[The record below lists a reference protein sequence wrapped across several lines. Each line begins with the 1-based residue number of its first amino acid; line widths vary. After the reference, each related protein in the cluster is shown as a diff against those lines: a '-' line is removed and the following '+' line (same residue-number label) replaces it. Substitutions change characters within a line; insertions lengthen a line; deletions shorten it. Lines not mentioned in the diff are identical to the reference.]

1 MSLRSKSREVALQ
14 LLFQNDTNKIA
25 VPRKAIG
32 KFVRDRLNDETSE
45 AFALKLYDGVLK
57 SRTDIDALIAKTA
70 DKWRLSRM
78 MPVDRNVLR
87 LGTFELL
94 HSDDKTATA
103 IVINEAI
110 ELSRRFAG
118 ADSPA
123 FVNGIL
129 DKIAQSAR
137 VVPTAATPPPEPP
150 EMMEPSLPPTAAE
163 SPG

>member
-1 MSLRSKSREVALQ
+1 MTLRSKSREVALQ
-14 LLFQNDTNKIA
+14 LLFQKDTNKIA
-25 VPRKAIG
+25 VPRSAIA
-32 KFVRDRLNDETSE
+32 KFVRDRLGEETSE
-45 AFALKLYDGVLK
+45 VFALKLYDGVLK
-57 SRTDIDALIAKTA
+57 SQIEIDALIAKTA
-70 DKWRLSRM
+70 DKWRMSRM

-118 ADSPA
+118 VDSPA

-129 DKIAQSAR
+129 DKIAQSSRA
-137 VVPTAATPPPEPP
+137 VPAASPIAEVPALR
-150 EMMEPSLPPTAAE
+150 EPSLPPTAAE